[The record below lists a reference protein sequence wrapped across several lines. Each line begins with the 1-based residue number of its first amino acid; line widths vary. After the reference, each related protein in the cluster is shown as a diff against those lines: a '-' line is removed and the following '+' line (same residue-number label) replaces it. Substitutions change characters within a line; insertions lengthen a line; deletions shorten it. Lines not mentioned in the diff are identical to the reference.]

1 MHIFVLVITINFTKK
16 KKKKTINA
24 DNTGKFLYQ
33 QLELQ
38 NMSNTKAPGATSPD
52 ARA

>member
-1 MHIFVLVITINFTKK
+1 MHILVLVITINFTKK
-16 KKKKTINA
+16 KKNVNA

-38 NMSNTKAPGATSPD
+38 NMSNTKAAGAASPD
-52 ARA
+52 AHA